1 MFDSKTIL
9 SFNYYGYG
17 KPFTGSYNGKRYRI
31 MMVKEGSKEEDSEI
45 KLLKLWIY
53 PEPFSFE
60 NTDESLMESKEFEF
74 SQNGYDTL
82 LEYLNNYFS

>member
-1 MFDSKTIL
+1 MFNSNTIL
-9 SFNYYGYG
+9 SFNYYSYG

-31 MMVKEGSKEEDSEI
+31 MMVKEKENEEAEEK

-60 NTDESLMESKEFEF
+60 NTDESLMEIKIFDF
-74 SQNGYDTL
+74 SQSGYDDL
-82 LEYLNNYFS
+82 LHYLNQYFA